1 MVSAMALVRMA
12 LGNYRGFAKR
22 QAIELRPITV
32 VLGRNNAGKSALVRA
47 PVVLGTGI
55 GVDTPEPFDLDRLT
69 EDLVDSFADLVHG
82 SRPHRR
88 SIEVELGVDTAIG
101 HVRVAAVVQDLPAEH
116 TQVID
121 TLELTVDGARVCLLE
136 WEVDNPVRGDEVSY
150 TLTTAD
156 GREWISRSVTFEGLL
171 PIEIDGP
178 PGEEVPVDQLDP
190 IFTAADSVTLS
201 FPTVRY
207 LGPFRDRPHRRY
219 RLPGRMRTEVG
230 TAGEHAAGMLASDL
244 ARGDG
249 KLLRHVNGDLAV
261 HLPDWQLA
269 VDRDGGTWS
278 VVLVATHDDTIRVNL
293 ADTGTGV
300 AQVLPIFVQRA
311 IDVIHPSA
319 RPVLEIIE
327 QPELHLHPAAHAEL
341 AELFLT
347 AVKTTSTRFLIET
360 HSETLL
366 LRLRRHIAQGLDP
379 STVAVYFVDRADGVS
394 FARRIHIDPDGNLDY
409 WPTGVFAEDYAETR
423 ALAKAQRERRGAD
436 AR

>member
-1 MVSAMALVRMA
+1 MA
-12 LGNYRGFAKR
+12 LGGYRGFAKR

-32 VLGRNNAGKSALVRA
+32 LLGRNNAGKSALVRA
-47 PVVLGTGI
+47 PVILGTGI
-55 GVDTPEPFDLDRLT
+55 GVETPEPFDLDRLS
-69 EDLVDSFADLVHG
+69 EDLVDSFPDMIHNPG
-82 SRPHRR
+82 SRVH
-88 SIEVELGVDTAIG
+88 SGGIDVELGVDTDIG
-101 HVRVAAVVQDLPAEH
+101 HVRVAATVRHLADYH
-116 TQVID
+116 TQVVD
-121 TLELTVDGARVCLLE
+121 KLELSVDGTRICLLE
-136 WEVDNPVRGDEVSY
+136 WELDDPPEQPLTY
-150 TLTTAD
+150 TLTTDD
-156 GREWISRSVTFEGLL
+156 GSVFENLLVTFEGLL
-171 PIEIDGP
+171 PVDFEDP
-178 PGEEVPVDQLDP
+178 PGKGSSDDELESLRMITDAVVH
-190 IFTAADSVTLS
+190 A

-244 ARGDG
+244 ARGGG
-249 KLLRHVNGDLAV
+249 KLIQHVNRLLGV
-261 HLPDWQLA
+261 HLPDWRLA

-278 VVLVATHDDTIRVNL
+278 VVLVAAHDETMRVNL

-300 AQVLPIFVQRA
+300 AQVLPVLVQRA
-311 IDVIHPSA
+311 IDVIQPA
-319 RPVLEIIE
+319 ERPVLEIIE
-327 QPELHLHPAAHAEL
+327 QPELHLHPAAHADL

-394 FARRIHIDPDGNLDY
+394 FARRIHIDSDGNLDY

-423 ALAKAQRERRGAD
+423 ALARAQRERHDAD